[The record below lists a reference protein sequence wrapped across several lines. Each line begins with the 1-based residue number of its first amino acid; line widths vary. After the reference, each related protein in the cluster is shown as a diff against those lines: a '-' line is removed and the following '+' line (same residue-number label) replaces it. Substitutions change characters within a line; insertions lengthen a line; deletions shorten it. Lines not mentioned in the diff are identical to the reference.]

1 MLKLRAIYTPQV
13 YKDDASGRGY
23 VDGEPET
30 VMIIQIKQ
38 FDEIAASVIFVDE
51 SGNIKEDFI
60 HRFGNIEGAWRP

>member
-1 MLKLRAIYTPQV
+1 MLKLRATYIPQV
-13 YKDDASGRGY
+13 YKDDTTGRGY
-23 VDGEPET
+23 VDGEPKT

-51 SGNIKEDFI
+51 SGNIKEDSI